1 MNRKGIVNI
10 TARSEAELT
19 MRIQEL
25 EARGYTVKHQA
36 PVEYADRQ
44 EINYDSTRRGKS
56 KNFFQFNALPTYR
69 VQMVRELS

>member
-1 MNRKGIVNI
+1 MKGIVNI
-10 TARSEAELT
+10 TARSEQELA
-19 MRIQEL
+19 MRIHEL

-56 KNFFQFNALPTYR
+56 KNFFQFNALPAYR
-69 VQMVRELS
+69 VQMVRAND

>member
-10 TARSEAELT
+10 TARSEQELT

-44 EINYDSTRRGKS
+44 EVSYNSVLRGNS
-56 KNFFQFNALPTYR
+56 RNFFQFNALPTYR
-69 VQMVRELS
+69 VRMEKL